1 MSQSKTYY
9 FDSNAT
15 TSVAPEVLQ
24 AMLPYLTENWGN
36 PSSPYRLGKKLVEP
50 IERARESVA
59 ALIGADPTEIVFT
72 SCGTESNNTAITSC
86 LYTQPT
92 KRHIVTTAVEHSA
105 TKNSCAAL
113 EKRGYAVTYLPVD
126 RDGALD
132 LATFEKALRPDT
144 AVVSIMMANNETG
157 VVFPIA
163 ELAAICRA
171 RGIPFHTDAVQVP
184 GKLKLDVNALGVDLL
199 SLSAHKLHGPKG
211 VGLLY
216 VRKGTPFQPLIVGGH
231 QESSNRGG
239 TENVPY
245 MVGFGRAAEL
255 ARAVT
260 PDAQRKLA
268 SLRDRLED
276 EILAKIPH
284 TTRNGA
290 KEPRLPNTTS
300 IVFAGVEAEGL
311 LMRLDQLDV
320 CASSGSA
327 CTTGSVAP
335 SHVLTAMGLGPTEAR
350 STIRFSLD
358 YDTTEA
364 DVAYLLGH
372 LPRVVE
378 ELRAAASPRLGVR
391 AVHRQLPP
399 MRDDARSEI
408 VASGTNASPADSASR
423 AAKLREYV
431 REVPLYQV
439 AAKTGDQATLPEL
452 VAAIPFTTKQ
462 DIKTNF
468 PHNFLRA
475 GQSLDALVDQKLI
488 EIEHTAGTTD
498 NRADLLLPHGW
509 WARQELWALS
519 LNTHVAQVLAEN
531 PHAHRVT
538 ISSPACNGDIT
549 YNNGTP
555 SAQRRTLGNT
565 RVLSLSRLPFLLS
578 IGDLDQMVAEALEWD
593 PVFLDTDPVY
603 AAVFALHCERRQVKF
618 PKLKFILTSYEYTS
632 VLHKRI
638 LERVF
643 GVPVY
648 NLYGSTE
655 TGHLI
660 MERAEGGMVASPQI
674 AHLEVINTDAR
685 GIGELVVSTL
695 TNDYM
700 PLLNYRIGDLVERRN
715 GTYLLHGRAP
725 DTLKTPDGRRI
736 TTRDVDQCF
745 VGAEGLLHYRLH
757 ETSPGHFQ
765 LAYISEDG
773 SDAKPAVAAAVQK
786 LEQLIQPAGKIEPQQ
801 VTFLLPEG
809 SGKFVFNYPFVA

>member
-1 MSQSKTYY
+1 MSASKTYY

-15 TSVAPEVLQ
+15 TSVAPEVLD
-24 AMLPYLTENWGN
+24 AMLPYLTGNWGN
-36 PSSPYRLGKKLVEP
+36 PSSPYRFGKKLVEP

-59 ALIGADPTEIVFT
+59 ALIGADPSEIIFT
-72 SCGTESNNTAITSC
+72 SCGTESNNAAITSC
-86 LYTQPT
+86 LYTQPA

-113 EKRGYAVTYLPVD
+113 EERGYEVTYLPVS

-132 LATFEKALRPDT
+132 LATFEAALRPDT
-144 AVVSIMMANNETG
+144 AVVSIMWANNETG
-157 VVFPIA
+157 VLFPIA
-163 ELAAICRA
+163 ELSAICRA

-216 VRKGTPFQPLIVGGH
+216 VRKGTPFQALVIGGQ
-231 QESSNRGG
+231 QESGNRGG

-260 PDAQRKLA
+260 VEAQRKLA
-268 SLRDRLED
+268 ALRDTLEN
-276 EILAKIPH
+276 EILTKIPH

-300 IVFAGVEAEGL
+300 IAFAGVEAEAL
-311 LMRLDQLDV
+311 LMRLDQLDI

-335 SHVLTAMGLGPTEAR
+335 SHVLTAMGLGPVEAR

-358 YDTTEA
+358 YDTTDA

-378 ELRAAASPRLGVR
+378 ELRAAASPRTG
-391 AVHRQLPP
+391 AKPVHRQLAPL
-399 MRDDARSEI
+399 RDNARSEI
-408 VASGTNASPADSASR
+408 VAAETNLSPDESARR

-439 AAKTGDQATLPEL
+439 AANTGDQATLPEL
-452 VAAIPFTTKQ
+452 LAAIPFTTKQ

-468 PHNFLRA
+468 PNNFLRA
-475 GQSLDALVDQKLI
+475 GQSLDALVDRKLI

-509 WARQELWALS
+509 WARQEAWALA
-519 LNTHVAQVLAEN
+519 LNAHVTQVLAEN
-531 PHAHRVT
+531 PNAHRVT

-555 SAQRRTLGNT
+555 SAKRRTLGNT
-565 RVLSLSRLPFLLS
+565 RVLSLSRYPFLLS
-578 IGDLDQMVAEALEWD
+578 TGDLDQMIAEALDWD
-593 PVFLDTDPVY
+593 PVFFDTDPVY
-603 AAVFALHCERRQVKF
+603 AAVFALHCERRKVKF

-655 TGHLI
+655 TGHLL
-660 MERAEGGMVASPQI
+660 MENDAGLMV
-674 AHLEVINTDAR
+674 E
-685 GIGELVVSTL
+685 
-695 TNDYM
+695 
-700 PLLNYRIGDLVERRN
+700 
-715 GTYLLHGRAP
+715 
-725 DTLKTPDGRRI
+725 
-736 TTRDVDQCF
+736 
-745 VGAEGLLHYRLH
+745 
-757 ETSPGHFQ
+757 
-765 LAYISEDG
+765 
-773 SDAKPAVAAAVQK
+773 
-786 LEQLIQPAGKIEPQQ
+786 
-801 VTFLLPEG
+801 
-809 SGKFVFNYPFVA
+809 

>member
-1 MSQSKTYY
+1 MSASKTYY

-36 PSSPYRLGKKLVEP
+36 PSSPYRFGKKLVEP
-50 IERARESVA
+50 IQQAREAVA
-59 ALIGADPTEIVFT
+59 ALIGADATEIVFT
-72 SCGTESNNTAITSC
+72 SGGTESNNAALTSC

-105 TKNSCAAL
+105 NKNTCAAL
-113 EKRGYAVTYLPVD
+113 EERGYEVTYLPVN

-132 LATFEKALRPDT
+132 LVTFERALRPDT
-144 AVVSIMMANNETG
+144 AVVSIMWANNETG
-157 VVFPIA
+157 VLFPIPQ
-163 ELAAICRA
+163 LSAICRA
-171 RGIPFHTDAVQVP
+171 RGILFHTDAVQVP

-216 VRKGTPFQPLIVGGH
+216 VRKGTPFQPLIIGGQ
-231 QESSNRGG
+231 QESGNRGG

-245 MVGFGRAAEL
+245 IAGFGRAAQL
-255 ARAVT
+255 AAAVT
-260 PDAQRKLA
+260 ADQQRKLA
-268 SLRDRLED
+268 ALRDRLEN

-300 IVFAGVEAEGL
+300 LAFAGVEAEAL
-311 LMRLDQLDV
+311 LMRLDQLDI

-335 SHVLTAMGLGPTEAR
+335 SHVLTALGLGPVEAR

-358 YDTTEA
+358 YDTSEA
-364 DVAYLLGH
+364 DVAYLLDH
-372 LPRVVE
+372 LPRVVA
-378 ELRAAASPRLGVR
+378 ELRATASPRTGAR
-391 AVHRQLPP
+391 PVHRNLPP
-399 MRDDARSEI
+399 ARDNARSGI
-408 VASGTNASPADSASR
+408 TASETSNAAAAS
-423 AAKLREYV
+423 AKLREYV

-452 VAAIPFTTKQ
+452 LAAIPFTTKQ
-462 DIKTNF
+462 DIKTDF
-468 PHNFLRA
+468 PQNFLRA
-475 GQSLDALVDQKLI
+475 GQTLDALVDKKLI

-509 WARQELWALS
+509 WARQEAWALS
-519 LNTHVAQVLAEN
+519 LNTHVAQVLKEN
-531 PHAHRVT
+531 PDAHRVT

-555 SAQRRTLGNT
+555 SAKRRTLGNT
-565 RVLSLSRLPFLLS
+565 RVLSLSRYPFLLS
-578 IGDLDQMVAEALEWD
+578 TGDLDQMIAEALEWD

-603 AAVFALHCERRQVKF
+603 AAVFALHCERRKVKF

-638 LERVF
+638 LERAF

-660 MERAEGGMVASPQI
+660 MEQAAGGMVASPAI
-674 AHLEVINTDAR
+674 AHLEVINTDDR

-715 GTYLLHGRAP
+715 GTYTLHGRAP
-725 DTLKTPDGRRI
+725 DTLKAPDGRRI

-745 VGAEGLLHYRLH
+745 LNLEGLLHYRLH
-757 ETSPGHFQ
+757 ETKPGSFE

-773 SDAKPAVAAAVQK
+773 SEAKSAVTAALQK
-786 LEQLIQPAGKIEPQQ
+786 LTALIRPPSQIEPKQ
-801 VTFLLPEG
+801 VKFLLPEG